1 MGEGRMPRQVGVLK
15 EVVCAAEAPI
25 RVLCMGN
32 WRQSSLID
40 EPCDRLGWAIQ
51 IPLGP
56 FPAAD
61 NRIRLQIVCTRR
73 ANNCPT
79 RYLTRFLSSSTRAR
93 TAKGLG
99 ERWEKMYMVHTGYA
113 WFYVKREREAA
124 VFLDALAAQRLEKD
138 WTEFLW
144 RRAFFNFYLLDII
157 CSRARLNT
165 PFSTFTVFLGSAL
178 TAVYP
183 ISCAERDFR
192 IPQRSD
198 EVRLLVVW
206 TDLSQ
211 AVVWW

>member
-1 MGEGRMPRQVGVLK
+1 MGKGRMPRQVGVLK

-25 RVLCMGN
+25 LFLCMGN
-32 WRQSSLID
+32 WRQSSLIY

-73 ANNCPT
+73 VDNYPT
-79 RYLTRFLSSSTRAR
+79 RYLIRIPSSSTRAPS
-93 TAKGLG
+93 AKGLG
-99 ERWEKMYMVHTGYA
+99 ERWKDMYMVHTGYA

-138 WTEFLW
+138 WTEFLC
-144 RRAFFNFYLLDII
+144 RRAFFNFHLLDII

-165 PFSTFTVFLGSAL
+165 SFSTFTVFLSSAL

-183 ISCAERDFR
+183 ISCAGRNFR
-192 IPQRSD
+192 IPRRSD

-206 TDLSQ
+206 TELNQ